1 MWVQNSQGGKFL
13 HLPIVHSLVSE
24 AKLDDRGRLTLPKEL
39 RERYGDRYHVVQLHD
54 GIKLIPISENP
65 LEALRDEISNVE
77 KTATELREEARNEA
91 LDEAG
96 R

>member
-1 MWVQNSQGGKFL
+1 MT
-13 HLPIVHSLVSE
+13 E
-24 AKLDDRGRLTLPKEL
+24 ATLDDRGRLTLPKEL

-54 GIKLIPISENP
+54 GIKLVPIDVDP
-65 LEALRDEISNVE
+65 LDALRDEFADVGKSAE
-77 KTATELREEARNEA
+77 ELREEARESA